1 MMFKVGDKVTMS
13 LQGTRWCEIRN
24 GDFWR
29 GGSNPFGIEGTVVQV
44 RNGYQKYARRFRVDW
59 DNGRTNSYSESDL
72 VLLNFSLENE

>member
-1 MMFKVGDKVTMS
+1 MFKVGDKVTMS
-13 LQGTRWCEIRN
+13 LQGTRWCKIRN

-44 RNGYQKYARRFRVDW
+44 RDEFHLRFRVNW
-59 DNGRTNSYSESDL
+59 DNGRINSYSESDL